1 MVNPQS
7 VIIDSNMVDNF
18 SEMNI
23 DPVSAF
29 ENSGYTLYITKDVKR
44 EIEALIS
51 AVDKRLEYSD
61 DEQKLR
67 DCKKKELAI
76 KILKYAQVRSFFG
89 FSDNKN
95 SGSPQRF
102 GGFGIGVLASD
113 EDVRIYNE
121 TASKESKV
129 RPTGIPV
136 NRTDNDLVM
145 LARRSWV
152 LTANYKESHWEKA
165 QDLPFLL
172 QWFTLREK
180 LLANGRDLV
189 AAIDEIYKERME

>member
-1 MVNPQS
+1 MVNPQK

-23 DPVSAF
+23 DPISAF

-61 DEQKLR
+61 DDQRQR
-67 DCKKKELAI
+67 DCKKRELAI
-76 KILKYAQVRSFFG
+76 RILRYAQIRNPG
-89 FSDNKN
+89 K
-95 SGSPQRF
+95 PQKL
-102 GGFGIGVLASD
+102 GGLGIGILASD
-113 EDVRIYNE
+113 ETVRVYNQN
-121 TASKESKV
+121 ASKEGKV

-145 LARRSWV
+145 MARSSWV

-165 QDLPFLL
+165 QALPFLL
-172 QWFTLREK
+172 QWFTLKEK
-180 LLANGRDLV
+180 LLANGGDLV
-189 AAIDEIYKERME
+189 AALDEIYKERME

>member
-1 MVNPQS
+1 MANPQR

-23 DPVSAF
+23 DPVNAF
-29 ENSGYTLYITKDVKR
+29 ANSGYTLYITKDVKR

-51 AVDKRLEYSD
+51 AVDKRLEHSD
-61 DEQKLR
+61 DEQKQR
-67 DCKKKELAI
+67 DCQKRELAI
-76 KILKYAQVRSFFG
+76 RILQYAQVR
-89 FSDNKN
+89 N
-95 SGSPQRF
+95 SGNHPRF
-102 GGFGIGVLASD
+102 GGDGIDIRASD
-113 EDVRIYNE
+113 KDEN
-121 TASKESKV
+121 ASKEGKV

-165 QDLPFLL
+165 QALPFLV
-172 QWFTLREK
+172 QWFTLKEK
-180 LLANGRDLV
+180 LLANGGDLV
-189 AAIDEIYKERME
+189 AALDETYKERME